1 MPKPPKRKCCEST
14 PRCKRCPLRMLK
26 EGTLP
31 AEYTVKKRRLVMAD
45 GSPLP
50 KKDKKKKGKKKKKKA
65 RAEKK
70 AAKASAAL
78 VS

>member
-1 MPKPPKRKCCEST
+1 
-14 PRCKRCPLRMLK
+14 MLK

-70 AAKASAAL
+70 AAAAL
-78 VS
+78 IS